1 MEWLERLRRQIL
13 AEHVELRAA
22 IAKVATAEEP
32 ARLALAT
39 SALCDRLEDHL
50 AFEDERLEPVL
61 RSIDAWGPERA
72 RRLRQEHALQRARM
86 AELRREVA
94 TAPALALAREV
105 QPFLEALLADMA
117 AEEREVLDPN
127 LLRDDTISVEFG
139 G

>member
-22 IAKVATAEEP
+22 IAKVATAEAP

-39 SALCDRLEDHL
+39 SALCDLLEDHL

-72 RRLRQEHALQRARM
+72 RRLRQEHVAQRARM

-127 LLRDDTISVEFG
+127 LLRDDTVSVEFG